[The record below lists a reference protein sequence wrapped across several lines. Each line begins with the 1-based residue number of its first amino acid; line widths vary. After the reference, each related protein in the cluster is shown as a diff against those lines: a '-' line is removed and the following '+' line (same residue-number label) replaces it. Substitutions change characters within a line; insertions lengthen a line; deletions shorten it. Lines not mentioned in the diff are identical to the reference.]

1 MNARLTCPSPCRILS
16 YARKLKEENEAA
28 RRKLVE
34 DLEERRFRQGS
45 DVLRAR
51 QSKIMAERVA
61 LDRVAQLQEKAVREE
76 QKYVQQAAESAMLD
90 DEARAV
96 SAMRAAE
103 LEARKRLEAEMR
115 TVLDQQVQVKRE
127 LQAKDAHFDSRS
139 VQAMLEA
146 DKAAAEAQ
154 RREADQRRSSA
165 REEYERTQVFNATWK
180 DVKDRAAKAEYE
192 ADKADLDN
200 ALARAAAEAQAER
213 EAAAARRRDA
223 LAFKQRLE
231 EQMSLQAEDKGW
243 LERFYAEEGEKE
255 WSKRQAKWD
264 AEAQARKGL
273 MDDVARTR
281 LQQMEDKKMR
291 AAMEGKDDAA
301 QLQYFAQLQARADE
315 EERQRQA
322 KRQQQ
327 QLLAFEMARRQME
340 ENERARA
347 ANKQQEYLEWRS
359 QQKFEREY
367 QARVDRLLQE
377 GGPGLG
383 GTAGGTQQGMG
394 VTGVSMG
401 MASTRR

>member
-1 MNARLTCPSPCRILS
+1 MPNTCLTALAPCRILS

-61 LDRVAQLQEKAVREE
+61 FDRVAQLQEKAVRDE
-76 QKYVQQAAESAMLD
+76 QRYVQQAAESAMLD

-127 LQAKDAHFDSRS
+127 LQAKDSHWDSRS
-139 VQAMLEA
+139 VHAMLEA

-154 RREADQRRSSA
+154 RREAEQRRLAA

-180 DVKDRAAKAEYE
+180 EVKDRAVKAEYD
-192 ADKADLDN
+192 ADKADLEA
-200 ALARAAAEAQAER
+200 ALARAAADAQAER

-243 LERFYAEEGEKE
+243 LEKFYAEEGEKE
-255 WSKRQAKWD
+255 WAKRQAKWD
-264 AEAQARKGL
+264 AEAQARRGL
-273 MDDVARTR
+273 MEDVARTR

-301 QLQYFAQLQARADE
+301 QMQYFAQIQAKADE

-327 QLLAFEMARRQME
+327 QHLAAELARKQME

-347 ANKQQEYLEWRS
+347 ANKQQEYLEWRA
-359 QQKFEREY
+359 QQRFEREY

-377 GGPGLG
+377 GGPVGSAT
-383 GTAGGTQQGMG
+383 GTLQGGMG

-401 MASTRR
+401 MATTRR